1 MQQSGGLRK
10 RSNLFVISL
19 CHILSKLCGFLRKHI
34 AVAVVKTAGFSVKKL
49 GYDADMLYHANV
61 ELVEEARILEA
72 AGIDEITLMDSAGC
86 MFPDQVSASVEAVKR
101 AVKVPIGFHCHA
113 NMGMCSA
120 NAVAAYRSGADILD
134 CGLLGM
140 ARSAGNMPTELAT
153 ALMQREGECRELDFY
168 GLLHYLDQELIPAMG
183 KHGYK
188 PPLMPRDLILG
199 YSGCHSAFV
208 KSFTAVAGETGVD
221 LYQLIVETSALNRK
235 NPSEALMREV
245 AAKLA

>member
-1 MQQSGGLRK
+1 LLQQRGLCK
-10 RSNLFVISL
+10 RSSLFVISL
-19 CHILSKLCGFLRKHI
+19 RHILSKLCGFLRKHI

-61 ELVEEARILEA
+61 ELAEEARILEA

-101 AVKVPIGFHCHA
+101 AVKIPIGFHCHA
-113 NMGMCSA
+113 DMGMCSA

-168 GLLHYLDQELIPAMG
+168 GLLHYLDQELNTVFRVQ
-183 KHGYK
+183 KLK
-188 PPLMPRDLILG
+188 NRQNPLMQD
-199 YSGCHSAFV
+199 
-208 KSFTAVAGETGVD
+208 
-221 LYQLIVETSALNRK
+221 
-235 NPSEALMREV
+235 
-245 AAKLA
+245 